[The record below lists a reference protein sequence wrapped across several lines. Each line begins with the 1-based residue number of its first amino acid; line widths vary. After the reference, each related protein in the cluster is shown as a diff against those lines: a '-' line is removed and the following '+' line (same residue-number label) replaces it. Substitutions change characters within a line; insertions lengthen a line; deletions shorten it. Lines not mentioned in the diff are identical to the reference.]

1 MVKPTK
7 GVLGNGNL
15 GTSRFQAGPYSEKGT
30 DKELTRVRLRKGTA
44 RRASIVNGTI
54 GEVTFDEETSNFTRG
69 RTAFV
74 L

>member
-15 GTSRFQAGPYSEKGT
+15 GTARFQAGPYSEKGT

-54 GEVTFDEETSNFTRG
+54 GK
-69 RTAFV
+69 
-74 L
+74 